1 MARHSSPMT
10 GSRRIIRTVASL
22 WFAALLLVLLL
33 VAMACA
39 TVFESTRGSQQALAF
54 FYRSWWFQM
63 LLGLLGVNVAGAL
76 VVRYP
81 FSRRQIGFVITHS
94 AILVTL
100 AGTLVTK
107 YLGVDGQVGIAE
119 GETVRH
125 FSVPEPTLTVANRD
139 DQSRSTTGLDAGVFA
154 GFRSVED
161 TGGPISS
168 LGQLQ
173 IEVQRYLPDSTVSE
187 RMTNDNPHGQLA
199 VEVSL
204 SPSGR
209 DHPIWV
215 SAGETL
221 GVGPLTVTLRA
232 VQDAAEL
239 ARLLEEELSGEEEAG
254 GVVKVAYRGSA
265 FEIPLA
271 DCTDEQVP
279 LGETGYAIRVLRY
292 LPHATVGPN
301 NKLTNASDQPVN
313 PAIEVELN
321 GPEGAEKLLA
331 FARFPDFMSM
341 HGGEH
346 TKDLKVTF
354 VAPGATASTTPI
366 EILEGPDAMLHVRF
380 RHGGGGLAT
389 REVSVGEA
397 IESPW
402 SGLKFAVLRRFD
414 HARLVRGVV
423 PVEPVRE
430 TRVPAVFVR
439 LSAGDDTKRLWLQKY
454 RPPARPVPVN
464 GIPYDLVFRDKQIP
478 LGFDMTLDRFRIGY
492 YPGTR
497 RPRSYESH
505 VTVVD
510 AETGR
515 TQSRVISMNNPTKH
529 GGYSLY
535 QSSYRDDGP
544 RPVSFL
550 SVSRDPGQAV
560 VFAGYIAVM
569 AGMVVVLITRI
580 GERRKVGRG
589 SAGGEAQMRDRVDD
603 KHPAMDTQK
612 STADLQTY
620 PQGGA
625 KHRDSE
631 PVAAPQE

>member
-1 MARHSSPMT
+1 M
-10 GSRRIIRTVASL
+10 
-22 WFAALLLVLLL
+22 LLV
-33 VAMACA
+33 
-39 TVFESTRGSQQALAF
+39 
-54 FYRSWWFQM
+54 
-63 LLGLLGVNVAGAL
+63 LLGVNVAGAL

-100 AGTLVTK
+100 GGTLVTK

-125 FSVPEPTLTVANRD
+125 FSVPEPTLTVANRG
-139 DQSRSTTGLDAGVFA
+139 DQSRSTTDLDAGVFN
-154 GFRSVED
+154 GFRRVED

-168 LGQLQ
+168 LGRLQ
-173 IEVQRYLPDSTVSE
+173 IEVERYLPDSTVSE
-187 RMTNDNPHGQLA
+187 RMTNDNSHGQLA

-209 DHPIWV
+209 DDPIWV
-215 SAGETL
+215 SPGETL

-239 ARLLEEELSGEEEAG
+239 ARLLEAESSGEEEAG

-271 DCTDEQVP
+271 VCTDEQVP

-292 LPHATVGPN
+292 LPHAIVGPN
-301 NKLTNASDQPVN
+301 NKLTNASDRPVN
-313 PAIEVELN
+313 PAIEVEFN

-341 HGGEH
+341 HRGEH

-354 VAPGATASTTPI
+354 VAPGDTASTTPI
-366 EILEGPDAMLHVRF
+366 EILEGPDASLHVRF
-380 RHGGGGLAT
+380 RDGGRGLVT
-389 REVSVGEA
+389 RELSVGEA
-397 IESPW
+397 VESPW

-414 HARLVRGVV
+414 RARLVRGVV

-430 TRVPAVFVR
+430 TRMPAVFVR
-439 LSAGDDTKRLWLQKY
+439 LSAGDNARKMWLQKY
-454 RPPARPVPVN
+454 EPGTVTVN
-464 GIPYDLVFRDKQIP
+464 GTSYDLVFRDKQIP

-515 TQSRVISMNNPTKH
+515 TQSREISMNNPTKH
-529 GGYSLY
+529 GGYSFY
-535 QSSYRDDGP
+535 QSSWRPDGP
-544 RPVSFL
+544 RSISFL

-589 SAGGEAQMRDRVDD
+589 SAGGEAQKRDRVDD
-603 KHPAMDTQK
+603 RHLAAETQQ
-612 STADLQTY
+612 STADLRTY
-620 PQGGA
+620 PKGGA

>member
-1 MARHSSPMT
+1 MARPSSPIT
-10 GSRRIIRTVASL
+10 GSNLILRSVASL

-39 TVFESTRGSQQALAF
+39 TVFESMRGSQQALAF

-63 LLGLLGVNVAGAL
+63 LLGLLGVNVAGAML
-76 VVRYP
+76 VRYP
-81 FSRRQIGFVITHS
+81 FSRRHIGFVITHS
-94 AILVTL
+94 AILVIL

-107 YLGVDGQVGIAE
+107 YWGVDGQVGIAE

-125 FSVPEPTLTVANRD
+125 FGIPQPTLTVAKRGD
-139 DQSRSTTGLDAGVFA
+139 HTRSTTDLDAGVFD

-173 IEVQRYLPDSTVSE
+173 IEVERYLPDSTVSE
-187 RMTNDNPHGQLA
+187 WMTNENPHEQVAL
-199 VEVSL
+199 EVSL

-209 DHPIWV
+209 DDPVWV
-215 SAGETL
+215 LAGETAGL
-221 GVGPLTVTLRA
+221 GPLTVTLRA

-239 ARLLEEELSGEEEAG
+239 TRLLEEGPSRTQGAG
-254 GVVKVAYRGSA
+254 GVVKVTYKGSA

-271 DCTDEQVP
+271 DCADQQVP

-292 LPHATVGPN
+292 LPHATVGPD
-301 NKLTNASDQPVN
+301 NKLTNVSDQPVN
-313 PAIEVELN
+313 PAIELEVD

-341 HGGEH
+341 HRGEH

-354 VAPGATASTTPI
+354 VAPGATAPTTPI

-380 RHGGGGLAT
+380 RHGGGLAT

-402 SGLKFAVLRRFD
+402 SGLMFAVLRRFD
-414 HARLVRGVV
+414 RARSARGVV

-430 TRVPAVFVR
+430 TRMPAVFVR
-439 LSAGDDTKRLWLQKY
+439 LSEGDDTKRLWLQKY
-454 RPPARPVPVN
+454 DPRAVTVD
-464 GIPYDLVFRDKQIP
+464 GTLYDLVFRDKHIS
-478 LGFDMTLDRFRIGY
+478 LGFDITLDRFRIGY

-505 VTVVD
+505 VTLVD

-529 GGYSLY
+529 GGYSFY
-535 QSSYRDDGP
+535 QSSW
-544 RPVSFL
+544 RPEGQRSISFL
-550 SVSRDPGQAV
+550 SVSRDPGQAI

-589 SAGGEAQMRDRVDD
+589 SARGAEQKPDRIDD
-603 KHPAMDTQK
+603 RRPAVDTQQ
-612 STADLQTY
+612 STTDLPTY
-620 PQGGA
+620 ARGGA
-625 KHRDSE
+625 KHRGSE
-631 PVAAPQE
+631 PVAAPRE